1 MIFTIYLMSKNR
13 DLLQILIIVIIGMFI
28 PFIIS
33 VTLVYGFQLSDILVT
48 FGYFII
54 VFGIELGIV
63 YGYFAVANWYAMKKL
78 DKIKPK

>member
-1 MIFTIYLMSKNR
+1 MSKNR
-13 DLLQILIIVIIGMFI
+13 DLVQILLIVSIGMFI

-33 VTLVYGFQLSDILVT
+33 ITLVYGFQFSSILIT

-63 YGYFAVANWYAMKKL
+63 YGYFSITNWMATKKL

>member
-1 MIFTIYLMSKNR
+1 MSKNR
-13 DLLQILIIVIIGMFI
+13 DLIQILLIVTMGMFI

-33 VTLVYGFQLSDILVT
+33 ITLVYGFHLSSLLIT

-63 YGYFAVANWYAMKKL
+63 YGYFSITNWLALKKL
-78 DKIKPK
+78 NKIKPK

>member
-1 MIFTIYLMSKNR
+1 MSKNR
-13 DLLQILIIVIIGMFI
+13 DLIQILFIVIIGMFI

-33 VTLVYGFQLSDILVT
+33 ITLVYGFQLSDILVT

-54 VFGIELGIV
+54 VFGFELGVI
-63 YGYFAVANWYAMKKL
+63 YGYFTITNWYAMKKL

>member
-1 MIFTIYLMSKNR
+1 MSKNR

-63 YGYFAVANWYAMKKL
+63 YGYFAVTNWYAMKKL